1 MRTSTIMNERGSD
14 QWDWP
19 LIRKRCKA
27 EALRV
32 VRRHHDAEEVVQEA
46 LARAWRSRGSCRTP
60 EAPMPWCLQITRNEA
75 LRLLGRRRTAG
86 SADALEDDI
95 ELEDQRA
102 HGESDRAALR
112 VDLDRALRTLTPHER
127 LLIALRYE
135 YDCSHPEIA
144 AKLRIPEATARVH
157 LHRAQKRLKPLL

>member
-1 MRTSTIMNERGSD
+1 MNQDAGES
-14 QWDWP
+14 WDWP

-75 LRLLGRRRTAG
+75 LRLLGRRGTLG
-86 SADALEDDI
+86 SGETL
-95 ELEDQRA
+95 ELEDEFEDHRA
-102 HGESDRAALR
+102 HGEVDRAMLR
-112 VDLDRALRTLTPHER
+112 VDLDRALQTLTPHER
-127 LLIALRYE
+127 LLIGLRYE

-144 AKLRIPEATARVH
+144 ARLRIPEATARVH
-157 LHRAQKRLKPLL
+157 LHRARKRLKPLL

>member
-1 MRTSTIMNERGSD
+1 MATAIMMNQNAGD
-14 QWDWP
+14 HWDWP
-19 LIRKRCKA
+19 AIRTRCKA
-27 EALRV
+27 EAMRF

-46 LARAWRSRGSCRTP
+46 LARAWRSSGTCRTP

-75 LRLLGRRRTAG
+75 LRLLGRRGAPG
-86 SADALEDDI
+86 SAHAVELEG

-102 HGESDRAALR
+102 RREVDRAMLR
-112 VDLDRALRTLTPHER
+112 VDLDRALQTLTPDER

-144 AKLRIPEATARVH
+144 AKLRIPEATARVR
-157 LHRAQKRLKPLL
+157 LHRARKRLKPLL